1 MVRGALVGARGLPG
15 EASDRRP
22 LGRALVAM
30 PDTFRVVALSRALL
44 SMGLLP
50 SVAFSSTEVFTYLTV
65 DAFSVLVL
73 HRALL
78 GPTPRA
84 FLARALR
91 GSRVPVLF
99 VGASPPGHTADTD
112 GLPADDHAPDGLPPD
127 AVAAMALS
135 LASEAATWP
144 RVLQWGPLR
153 MDVGRREAW
162 WAARRLPLTSMQF
175 RLLATLVLAEGCVVP
190 TLEVSRRAFGSAV
203 AHDGERV
210 HAHVR
215 RIRKLI
221 EADPSNPRFLLTVR
235 GEGFRLANYIG

>member
-1 MVRGALVGARGLPG
+1 VGPAPHG
-15 EASDRRP
+15 RR
-22 LGRALVAM
+22 A
-30 PDTFRVVALSRALL
+30 
-44 SMGLLP
+44 
-50 SVAFSSTEVFTYLTV
+50 
-65 DAFSVLVL
+65 
-73 HRALL
+73 
-78 GPTPRA
+78 
-84 FLARALR
+84 
-91 GSRVPVLF
+91 
-99 VGASPPGHTADTD
+99 
-112 GLPADDHAPDGLPPD
+112 
-127 AVAAMALS
+127 
-135 LASEAATWP
+135 
-144 RVLQWGPLR
+144 
-153 MDVGRREAW
+153 REAW

>member
-1 MVRGALVGARGLPG
+1 
-15 EASDRRP
+15 
-22 LGRALVAM
+22 M

-65 DAFSVLVL
+65 DAFRVLVL
-73 HRALL
+73 HMAIL

-91 GSRVPVLF
+91 GSPVPVLL
-99 VGASPPGHTADTD
+99 VGSSPGHNADTD
-112 GLPADDHAPDGLPPD
+112 GLTADDHAPDGLPPD

-135 LASEAATWP
+135 LVSEAATWP
-144 RVLQWGPLR
+144 GVLQWGPLR

-162 WAARRLPLTSMQF
+162 WAARWLPLTSMQF

-190 TLEVSRRAFGSAV
+190 ALELSRRAFGSAV
-203 AHDGERV
+203 AHDDERV

-221 EADPSNPRFLLTVR
+221 EADPSHPRFLLTVR
-235 GEGFRLANYIG
+235 GEGFRLASCIS